1 MPIDFSWL
9 ETLALIKGLRFS
21 RWAYAAVNATHI
33 LGIALLIGGAVPMA
47 LRLFGLWPQTAR
59 ADLVR
64 VLKVTT
70 GSGLCLALATGFLL
84 FATRANEYAGHPA
97 FQVKLLFVAA
107 GIASALIAH
116 ARHGRTLDG
125 ASQAAAI
132 RIAAVTIVCWLSA
145 LTAGR
150 LIAFIEPAP

>member
-1 MPIDFSWL
+1 VPIDFGWL
-9 ETLALIKGLRFS
+9 ETLALIEGLRFS

-47 LRLFGLWPQTAR
+47 LRLFGLWPDTVR

-70 GSGLCLALATGFLL
+70 GSGLVLAIASGSLL
-84 FATRANEYAGHPA
+84 FATRASEYAAHPA

-107 GIASALIAH
+107 GITSALVAH

-125 ASQAAAI
+125 ASGAAAN

-150 LIAFIEPAP
+150 LIAFIEPVP

>member
-1 MPIDFSWL
+1 MDFSAL
-9 ETLALIKGLRFS
+9 ETLALVEALRFS

-47 LRLFGLWPQTAR
+47 LRLSGLWPDTAR

-70 GSGLCLALATGFLL
+70 ASGLCLAIASGSLL
-84 FATRANEYAGHPA
+84 FATRASEYAGHPA

-107 GIASALIAH
+107 GITSALVAH
-116 ARHGRTLDG
+116 GRHGRTLDG
-125 ASQAAAI
+125 ASRGAAL
-132 RIAAVTIVCWLSA
+132 RIAAVTLICWLSV